1 MKIHNLTLSILAAL
15 LLTACGSSRKISDNG
30 QTPSANVPSSK
41 PATTQPVTTQP
52 VTQQQQPAVKQ
63 FMSDIDLTV
72 GMGKDRYN
80 LGGKV
85 AMKRGQVV
93 RLNLTFMGFIEVGVI
108 EFTPEYILVVNR
120 MGKEY
125 TKATY
130 DSIEELRKNN
140 VTFSRIEE
148 TAWQNLYAEN
158 GKAAA
163 EDMDTML
170 EQLIN
175 SNMKDG
181 KKVSIDIAVGMP
193 DTQRQ
198 FETYTTVK
206 SSYTEVP
213 VQVLMARL
221 MSFAK

>member
-15 LLTACGSSRKISDNG
+15 LVTACGSSRKISDIG
-30 QTPSANVPSSK
+30 QTPSANAPSSKPVTTK
-41 PATTQPVTTQP
+41 PATTQPATK
-52 VTQQQQPAVKQ
+52 QQQPAVKQ

-72 GMGKDRYN
+72 GMGKDHYN

>member
-15 LLTACGSSRKISDNG
+15 LFTACGSSRKISDNG
-30 QTPSANVPSSK
+30 QTPSANAPSSK

-52 VTQQQQPAVKQ
+52 ATKQQQPAVKQ

>member
-1 MKIHNLTLSILAAL
+1 
-15 LLTACGSSRKISDNG
+15 
-30 QTPSANVPSSK
+30 
-41 PATTQPVTTQP
+41 
-52 VTQQQQPAVKQ
+52 
-63 FMSDIDLTV
+63 
-72 GMGKDRYN
+72 
-80 LGGKV
+80 
-85 AMKRGQVV
+85 
-93 RLNLTFMGFIEVGVI
+93 
-108 EFTPEYILVVNR
+108 

-193 DTQRQ
+193 DTQRH